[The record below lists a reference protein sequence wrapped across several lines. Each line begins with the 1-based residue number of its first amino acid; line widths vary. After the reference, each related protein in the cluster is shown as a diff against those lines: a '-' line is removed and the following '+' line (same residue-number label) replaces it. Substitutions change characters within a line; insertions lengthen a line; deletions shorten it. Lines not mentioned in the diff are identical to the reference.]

1 MARYETI
8 DGVLLLNK
16 PAGLT
21 SNQALQRVKRLY
33 RAKKAGHTGS
43 LDPAATGML
52 PLCFGEATKVCAFLL
67 DADKSY
73 RVTARLGSRTD
84 TGDATGTQTETA
96 PVPELSADEWR
107 EVLESFLGDSLQVP
121 PMYSALK
128 QGGKRL
134 YELARKGETVERKP
148 RPIRIYAIE
157 MLEIAGSR
165 LVFRVNCSKGTYVRT
180 LVEDIAARAGTVAHT
195 ASLHRETV
203 GEFQAADMLD
213 IGTLE
218 ADAEEGAEVLQGRL
232 LPPDAAL
239 EGFPA
244 LELDADMAAKFTAGQ
259 EILMPDQAE
268 EGFVRVYGEARTF
281 CGVGELSKDGKLAPK
296 RVFHAGEKNS

>member
-1 MARYETI
+1 M
-8 DGVLLLNK
+8 
-16 PAGLT
+16 
-21 SNQALQRVKRLY
+21 
-33 RAKKAGHTGS
+33 
-43 LDPAATGML
+43 
-52 PLCFGEATKVCAFLL
+52 
-67 DADKSY
+67 
-73 RVTARLGSRTD
+73 
-84 TGDATGTQTETA
+84 
-96 PVPELSADEWR
+96 
-107 EVLESFLGDSLQVP
+107 
-121 PMYSALK
+121 
-128 QGGKRL
+128 
-134 YELARKGETVERKP
+134 
-148 RPIRIYAIE
+148 
-157 MLEIAGSR
+157 
-165 LVFRVNCSKGTYVRT
+165 
-180 LVEDIAARAGTVAHT
+180 AHT